1 MAEDSQSRHN
11 NRKNQTG
18 GTPIDRAR
26 VYVVMKPELATETI
40 LPLLNEE
47 DLKQMRRDTQRLVV
61 ENELLKR
68 RIAHLEC
75 QIVTHGWA
83 GWNLH

>member
-1 MAEDSQSRHN
+1 
-11 NRKNQTG
+11 
-18 GTPIDRAR
+18 
-26 VYVVMKPELATETI
+26 MKPKLATATI
-40 LPLLNEE
+40 LPFLNKE
-47 DLKQMRRDTQRLVV
+47 DFEQMRLDTQKLVV

-83 GWNLH
+83 GWQLH

>member
-1 MAEDSQSRHN
+1 MT
-11 NRKNQTG
+11 QT
-18 GTPIDRAR
+18 
-26 VYVVMKPELATETI
+26 KESPEY
-40 LPLLNEE
+40 PGRF
-47 DLKQMRRDTQRLVV
+47 KMRLDTQKLVV

-83 GWNLH
+83 GWQLH